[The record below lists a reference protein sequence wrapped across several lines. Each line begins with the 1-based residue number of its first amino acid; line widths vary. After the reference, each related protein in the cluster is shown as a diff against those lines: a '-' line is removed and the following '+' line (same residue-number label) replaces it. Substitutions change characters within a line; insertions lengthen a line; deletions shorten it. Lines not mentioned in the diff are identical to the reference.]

1 LFELYANV
9 FLRIICP
16 FMSEKTIHDIL
27 AQFREEAL
35 NNRHL
40 GDCFERLIARYLQL
54 DPLFADRFSN
64 VWMWNEWPLKGNTG
78 DIGIDLVGEERA
90 TGEFCAIQCKFYLP
104 EHTIS
109 QSDIDSFFAALG
121 NAKFSSGLIISTTD
135 KWGSNAE
142 KRLANPSKPVNRLR
156 IQDLDESP
164 IDWSNFSLTAPNQ
177 LALKTRRTP
186 RPHTRKAI
194 DDVKEGLAAAD
205 RGKLIMA
212 CGTGKTYTS
221 LCIAEEMCPAGHI
234 LFLVP
239 SLSLLTQALREWTA
253 HAQHPIHAMA
263 VCSDVNIG
271 QRKQKTDDDSA
282 DYQLSDLSFPAT
294 TSARALAQQ
303 YGAIRKAAE
312 KSASQGLTVVFSTYH
327 SIASVAEAQKAG
339 LPEFDLI
346 ICDEAHRTT
355 GVTLMGQ
362 DESHFVKVHDADFIK
377 AKKRL
382 YMTATPRLYGDEAKS
397 KAAEASAELCSMD
410 DVAYFGEE
418 LHRLGF
424 GEAVG
429 KNLLSDYK
437 VLVLAVD
444 EKYVNSAFQTQIRNT
459 DNELTLDDAVKIT
472 GCWNGLAKR
481 LDNSTATA
489 IDFQGDTAHMT
500 RAVAF
505 SRSIKESKAFV
516 KKMADLIE
524 AYKADHPDEE
534 NILTCELDHVDGSF
548 NAIARNRLLDWLKEP
563 AEPNRCRIL
572 SNARCL
578 SEGVDVPMLDAVLFL
593 HPRNSIVD
601 VVQSVGRVMRKPPQ
615 GSKEK
620 KTYGYIILPIG
631 IPAGVAPEEALK
643 DNQKYKVVWQVLQA
657 LRAHDDRFNATI
669 NQIELNQKAPDNLQ
683 IIGVGA
689 PDSGGDG
696 SKSDG
701 DGKDAPGKVKEGQAA
716 FHFPELD
723 AWKDALYAK
732 IVLKCGSRRYWE
744 DWAKDVAKIAQRHSD
759 RIRLLLEEGNPK
771 HTSAFAAFLNGLHQ
785 NINPSI
791 SQEDG
796 IEMLSQHLITR
807 PVFDA
812 LFENYAFSEANPISR
827 AMQSM
832 LDALDDQALEKETA
846 SLDKFYASVRARV
859 EGIDNAEGKQKVITE
874 LYDKFFKE
882 AFPKMSERLGI
893 VYTPIPIVDFII
905 LSIEDV
911 LNQEFK
917 TSLAAEN
924 VHLID
929 PFTGTGTFIVRLLQ
943 LAVERGIIKP
953 KDLLRKYQHELHAN
967 EIVLLAYYIAAI
979 NIEETFHTLQKEA
992 AEKVYA
998 KGENS
1003 SLLTDHSTLT
1013 TSPYVPFDGIVL
1025 TDTFQLSESRNE
1037 MEEKMFPENNK
1048 RVSRQRKA
1056 PIRVVAGNPPY
1067 SSGQTSENDGN
1078 KNLKYPN
1085 LDERIRTTYA
1095 EKSTA
1100 TLKNSLY
1107 DSYVRAIRW
1116 ASDRIADQ
1124 GIVAFVTN
1132 GSFIDGNAMD
1142 GLRAC
1147 LADEFTTLY
1156 IFNLRGNQRT
1166 SGELSRQEGGK
1177 IFGSGSRTPVA
1188 ISILVR
1194 NPAKKGTCELFYRDI
1209 GDYLNREEKL
1219 GMISDFSS
1227 IMGLHRKNAW
1237 QRLKPNEQYD
1247 WINLRDP
1254 AFDSFLQLGSKEKD
1268 CPSVFLDYS
1277 SGIKTN
1283 RDIWCYGFS
1292 EKGLVENMRRMLD
1305 FYNEQVESF
1314 EKFSRGKS
1322 KNVLADLVD
1331 EFIDTDPKRISWTV
1345 NLKGDLRRML
1355 RRSTS
1360 SDFVRT
1366 ALYRPFCKH
1375 AWYSDRGVI
1384 ERPGLMPKL
1393 LSSHKRPNIVLC
1405 LMGPGASKDFSV
1417 VATDTPPDYELI
1429 SKGQCFPLYLY
1440 EKAELRDGELSLDQA
1455 EGEVIDGYRRRHAI
1469 TDGILAEFR
1478 RAYGQ
1483 DVSKD
1488 DIFYYVYGILHSPEY
1503 RSRFASD
1510 LKKML
1515 PRIPLTK
1522 ETADYQAFTQAGRD
1536 LAHWHLNYETIEPYP
1551 LKELTSELGLD
1562 PWKQFH
1568 VTKMT
1573 FAKPTPAQK
1582 AEGLKADK
1590 TRIIYN
1596 AHLTL
1601 DGIPL
1606 EAYDYIVNGKPA
1618 LEWIIERYQITID
1631 KASTI
1636 KNDPNDWCKEHNNP
1650 RYIVDLLKRV
1660 TRVSL
1665 ETMKIVNALPA
1676 LNERK

>member
-1 LFELYANV
+1 MNT
-9 FLRIICP
+9 
-16 FMSEKTIHDIL
+16 TIHDIL
-27 AQFREEAL
+27 AQFREEEL
-35 NNRHL
+35 HNRHL
-40 GDCFERLIARYLQL
+40 GDRFERLICRYLEL
-54 DPLFADRFSN
+54 DPIFADRFSN
-64 VWMWNEWPLKGNTG
+64 VWMWNEWPKKGTTG
-78 DIGIDLVGEERA
+78 DIGIDIVAEERA
-90 TGEFCAIQCKFYLP
+90 TGEFCGIQCKFYLP
-104 EHTIS
+104 DHTLS
-109 QSDIDSFFAALG
+109 APDLDSYFAALG
-121 NAKFSSGLIISTTD
+121 DARFSSGIIISTTD
-135 KWGSNAE
+135 KWGANAE
-142 KRLANPSKPVNRLR
+142 KRLLNPTKPVNRLR
-156 IQDLDESP
+156 VQDLDDSP
-164 IDWSNFSLTAPNQ
+164 VDWSRFSLKNPQ
-177 LALKTRRTP
+177 ALTLRKKKTLK
-186 RPHTRKAI
+186 PHQTSAKT
-194 DDVKEGLAAAD
+194 DVTTGLATAD

-212 CGTGKTYTS
+212 CGTGKTFTS
-221 LCIAEEMCPAGHI
+221 LRTAEEMTPAGHV

-239 SLSLLTQALREWTA
+239 SLSLLSQSLREWTA
-253 HAQHPIHAMA
+253 EAENPIHALA

-271 QRKQKTDDDSA
+271 KRSNRDAPGDDDTA
-282 DYQLSDLSFPAT
+282 DLQISDLAFPAT
-294 TSARALAQQ
+294 TSAKDLVRA
-303 YGAIRKAAE
+303 YKAIHAKDAKNGNPARM
-312 KSASQGLTVVFSTYH
+312 TVVFSTYH
-327 SIASVAEAQKAG
+327 SIQAVADAQKAG
-339 LPEFDLI
+339 LPAFDLI

-355 GVTLMGQ
+355 GVTLANQ
-362 DESHFVKVHDADFIK
+362 DESHFVKIHDADFIK
-377 AKKRL
+377 GTKRL
-382 YMTATPRLYGDEAKS
+382 YMTATPRLYGDDAKTKASEAG
-397 KAAEASAELCSMD
+397 AELCSMD
-410 DVAYFGEE
+410 DPALFGEE

-424 GEAVG
+424 GHAVG
-429 KNLLSDYK
+429 ADLLADYK

-444 EKYVNSAFQTQIRNT
+444 EKYVSKTFQKQLTDGDNS
-459 DNELTLDDAVKIT
+459 LKLDDAVKIT

-481 LDNSTATA
+481 LDNSTASAT
-489 IDFQGDTAHMT
+489 DFQGDTGHMS

-505 SRSIKESKAFV
+505 SRSIKDSKAFV
-516 KKMADLIE
+516 QQMAELI
-524 AYKADHPDEE
+524 ASYKADHPDEE
-534 NILTCELDHVDGSF
+534 NILHCELDHVDGTF
-548 NAIARNRLLDWLKEP
+548 NAIQRNHLLDWLKAP
-563 AEPNRCRIL
+563 AEPDRCRIL

-593 HPRNSIVD
+593 NPRNSIVD
-601 VVQSVGRVMRKPPQ
+601 VVQSVGRVMRKPPH

-631 IPAGVAPEEALK
+631 IPAGVPPEEALK

-669 NQIELNQKAPDNLQ
+669 NQIELNKKAPDNLK
-683 IIGVGA
+683 IIGIGEGTGKE
-689 PDSGGDG
+689 DTS
-696 SKSDG
+696 SSG
-701 DGKDAPGKVKEGQAA
+701 DGKDKKGKVGEPGQAT
-716 FHFPELD
+716 FHFPELE

-759 RIRLLLEEGNPK
+759 RIRLLLEQGDPK
-771 HTSAFAAFLNGLHQ
+771 HTTAFAAFLDGLHQ
-785 NINPSI
+785 NINPAI
-791 SQEDG
+791 SQDDG

-812 LFENYAFSEANPISR
+812 LFENYAFSEANPVSR

-832 LDALDDQALEKETA
+832 LDALQDQALEKETA
-846 SLDKFYASVRARV
+846 SLEKFYASVRERV

-893 VYTPIPIVDFII
+893 VYTPIPIVDFLL
-905 LSIEDV
+905 LSVEDV
-911 LNQEFK
+911 LVNEFK
-917 TSLAAEN
+917 SSLSAEN

-943 LAVERGIIKP
+943 LGIIKP
-953 KDLLRKYQHELHAN
+953 ADLLRKYQHELHAN

-979 NIEETFHTLQKEA
+979 NIEETFHTLQREA
-992 AEKVYA
+992 AEKVDY
-998 KGENS
+998 KGPKHDS
-1003 SLLTDHSTLT
+1003 SAYL
-1013 TSPYVPFDGIVL
+1013 PFDGIVL
-1025 TDTFQLSESRNE
+1025 TDTFQLTEARDYHTTGD
-1037 MEEKMFPENNK
+1037 EKMFPENNK

-1078 KNLKYPN
+1078 KNLKYPI

-1147 LADEFTTLY
+1147 LADEFTSIY

-1194 NPAKKGTCELFYRDI
+1194 NPAKKGTCELYYRDI
-1209 GDYLNREEKL
+1209 GDYLNRDEKL
-1219 GMISDFSS
+1219 SIVSEYGS
-1227 IMGLHRKNAW
+1227 IMGLHRQNAW
-1237 QRLKPNEQYD
+1237 QRLKPNEQHD

-1254 AFDSFLQLGSKEKD
+1254 AFDGFAPIGDKKD
-1268 CPSVFLDYS
+1268 EASLCFFETYS
-1277 SGIKTN
+1277 HGVKTN
-1283 RDIWCYGFS
+1283 RDAWCYSFS
-1292 EKGLVENMRRMLD
+1292 KKVVGSRMAGMID
-1305 FYNEQVESF
+1305 FYNAQRLAFHRFAAGRDRSEFVEIAEDF
-1314 EKFSRGKS
+1314 
-1322 KNVLADLVD
+1322 VD
-1331 EFIDTDPKRISWTV
+1331 NDPKQISWSRA
-1345 NLKGDLRRML
+1345 LKQDLARNKEHAASDLRIR
-1355 RRSTS
+1355 TS
-1360 SDFVRT
+1360 Q
-1366 ALYRPFCKH
+1366 YRPFCIQDL
-1375 AWYSDRGVI
+1375 YFDREFNDVI
-1384 ERPGLMPKL
+1384 GQTPRLFPKEETKNAAI
-1393 LSSHKRPNIVLC
+1393 SV
-1405 LMGPGASKDFSV
+1405 MGPGASKDFSAFIV
-1417 VATDTPPDYELI
+1417 GQLPDYELI

-1440 EKAELRDGELSLDQA
+1440 EKDEPRDGELSLDKS
-1455 EGEVIDGYRRRHAI
+1455 EGELIDGYRRRHAI

-1478 RAYGQ
+1478 KAYGK

-1503 RSRFASD
+1503 RSRFSSD

-1522 ETADYQAFTQAGRD
+1522 ETTDYKKFNQAGRD
-1536 LAHWHLNYETIEPYP
+1536 LAQWHLNYETIEPYP
-1551 LKELTSELGLD
+1551 LAEISPELGLD

-1568 VTKMT
+1568 VSKMT
-1573 FAKPTPAQK
+1573 FAKPTTAQK
-1582 AEGLKADK
+1582 AAGLKADK
-1590 TRIIYN
+1590 TRIHYN
-1596 AHLTL
+1596 SHLTL

-1618 LEWIIERYQITID
+1618 LEWIMERYQITID
-1631 KASTI
+1631 KASGI
-1636 KNDPNDWCKEHNNP
+1636 KNDPNDWCREHDTP

-1665 ETMKIVNALPA
+1665 ETNQIVNALPA
-1676 LNERK
+1676 LNER

>member
-1 LFELYANV
+1 
-9 FLRIICP
+9 
-16 FMSEKTIHDIL
+16 MSISTIHDIL

-64 VWMWNEWPLKGNTG
+64 VWMWNEWPMKGKTG
-78 DIGIDLVGEERA
+78 DIGIDLVAEERA

-104 EHTIS
+104 ENTIS
-109 QSDIDSFFAALG
+109 QGDIDSFFAALG
-121 NAKFSSGLIISTTD
+121 NAKFSSGLIVSTTD

-156 IQDLDESP
+156 IQDLDDSP
-164 IDWSNFSLTAPNQ
+164 IDWTNFSLKSPDK
-177 LALKTRRTP
+177 LSLKTRRTP

-194 DDVKEGLAAAD
+194 DDVKEGLAIAD

-221 LCIAEEMCPAGHI
+221 LCIAEEMCPGGHV

-253 HAQHPIHAMA
+253 HANAPIHALA

-271 QRKQKTDDDSA
+271 QRKEKGDDDAA
-282 DYQLSDLSFPAT
+282 DYQLSDLYFPAT
-294 TSARALAQQ
+294 TSAKSLSHQ
-303 YGAIRKAAE
+303 YRAIRKNVE
-312 KSASQGLTVVFSTYH
+312 KSATKSLTVVFSTYH

-355 GVTLMGQ
+355 GVKLEGTQ
-362 DESHFVKVHDADFIK
+362 DESHFVRIHDAKFIK
-377 AKKRL
+377 GKKRL
-382 YMTATPRLYGDEAKS
+382 YMTATPRLYGDEVKT
-397 KAAEASAELCSMD
+397 KAAEANAELWSMD
-410 DVAYFGEE
+410 DPAHFGEE

-424 GEAVG
+424 GQAVG
-429 KNLLSDYK
+429 SNLLTDYK

-444 EKYVNSAFQTQIRNT
+444 EKYVTKTFQKQIKNA
-459 DNELTLDDAVKIT
+459 DNELKLDDAVKIT
-472 GCWNGLAKR
+472 GCWNGLAKK
-481 LDNSTATA
+481 LEHSTATA
-489 IDFQGDTAHMT
+489 ADLQGDTGHMT

-505 SRSIKESKAFV
+505 SRSIKDSKAFV
-516 KKMADLIE
+516 KQMADLIE
-524 AYKADHPDEE
+524 AYQADHPNEE
-534 NILTCELDHVDGSF
+534 NILHCELDHVDGTY
-548 NAIARNRLLDWLKEP
+548 NAIARNHLLDWLKAP
-563 AEPNRCRIL
+563 AELNRCRIL

-578 SEGVDVPMLDAVLFL
+578 SEGVDVPALDAVLFL
-593 HPRNSIVD
+593 NPRNSIVD
-601 VVQSVGRVMRKPPQ
+601 VVQSVGRVMRRAPGKN
-615 GSKEK
+615 
-620 KTYGYIILPIG
+620 YGYIILPIG
-631 IPAGVAPEEALK
+631 IPADMTPEEALK
-643 DNQKYKVVWQVLQA
+643 DNKKYKIVWQVLQA
-657 LRAHDDRFNATI
+657 LRAHDDRFNACI
-669 NQIELNQKAPDNLQ
+669 NQIELNKKPPEQIQ
-683 IIGVGA
+683 IIGVG
-689 PDSGGDG
+689 DSSGKDD
-696 SKSDG
+696 SSSDG
-701 DGKDAPGKVKEGQAA
+701 DGKDNPGKVKEDQAA

-732 IVLKCGSRRYWE
+732 IVKKCGSRRYLE
-744 DWAKDVAKIAQRHSD
+744 DWAEKVADIARRHSD
-759 RIRLLLEEGNPK
+759 RIRLLLEEGDPK
-771 HTSAFAAFLNGLHQ
+771 HTSAFAVFLNGLHQ
-785 NINPSI
+785 NINPAI
-791 SQEDG
+791 SQGDG

-812 LFENYAFSEANPISR
+812 LFEGYSFSENNPVSI

-832 LDALDDQALEKETA
+832 ITALSDQALEKEREE
-846 SLDKFYASVRARV
+846 LQGFYAEVRNSVS
-859 EGIDNAEGKQKVITE
+859 GIDNAEGRQTVITR
-874 LYDKFFKE
+874 LYENFFKV
-882 AFPKMSERLGI
+882 AFKKDADRLGI
-893 VYTPIPIVDFII
+893 VYTPIPIVDFLL
-905 LSIEDV
+905 LSVEDV

-929 PFTGTGTFIVRLLQ
+929 PFTGTGTFIVRLLR
-943 LAVERGIIKP
+943 LAVESGIIKP

-979 NIEETFHTLQKEA
+979 NIEETFHTLQREA
-992 AEKVYA
+992 AA
-998 KGENS
+998 KPDYKGSKHE
-1003 SLLTDHSTLT
+1003 
-1013 TSPYVPFDGIVL
+1013 TSAYLPFDGIVL

-1048 RVSRQRKA
+1048 RVSRQRRA

-1078 KNLKYPN
+1078 KNLKYPI

-1100 TLKNSLY
+1100 ILKNSLY

-1142 GLRAC
+1142 GLRAS
-1147 LADEFTTLY
+1147 LAEEFTTIY
-1156 IFNLRGNQRT
+1156 VFNLRGNQRT

-1194 NPAKKGTCELFYRDI
+1194 NPAKQGPCELYYRDI

-1219 GMISDFSS
+1219 NIVSEYGS
-1227 IMGLHRKNAW
+1227 INGLHRKNAW
-1237 QRLKPNEQYD
+1237 HRLKPNEQYD

-1254 AFDSFLQLGSKEKD
+1254 AFDGFAPIGDKKD
-1268 CPSVFLDYS
+1268 ETTICFFDTYS
-1277 SGIKTN
+1277 HGVKTN
-1283 RDIWCYGFS
+1283 RDAWCYGFS
-1292 EKGLVENMRRMLD
+1292 RKVVSKRMAGMIN
-1305 FYNEQVESF
+1305 FYNEQRLAFNSFAAGRDKSSFAELAESF
-1314 EKFSRGKS
+1314 V
-1322 KNVLADLVD
+1322 NN
-1331 EFIDTDPKRISWTV
+1331 DPKQISWSRA
-1345 NLKGDLRRML
+1345 LKQDLTRNKEHASSEL
-1355 RRSTS
+1355 RIRTS
-1360 SDFVRT
+1360 H
-1366 ALYRPFCKH
+1366 YRPFCIQDL
-1375 AWYSDRGVI
+1375 YFDRDFNDVI
-1384 ERPGLMPKL
+1384 GKTPRLYPKEGIHNATI
-1393 LSSHKRPNIVLC
+1393 SV
-1405 LMGPGASKDFSV
+1405 MGPGASKDFSAFIV
-1417 VATDTPPDYELI
+1417 GQLPDYELI

-1440 EKAELRDGELSLDQA
+1440 EKDEPRPGELIREES
-1455 EGEVIDGYRRRHAI
+1455 EGELIDGYRRRHAI

-1478 RAYGQ
+1478 NAYGKS
-1483 DVSKD
+1483 VSKD

-1503 RSRFASD
+1503 RSRFSSD

-1551 LKELTSELGLD
+1551 LIEVSPELGLD

-1573 FAKPTPAQK
+1573 FAKPTAEQK
-1582 AEGLKADK
+1582 AAGLKANK

-1606 EAYDYIVNGKPA
+1606 EAFDYIVNGKPA

-1631 KASTI
+1631 KASAI

-1665 ETMKIVNALPA
+1665 ETMKILNSLPA
-1676 LNERK
+1676 LNERTD

>member
-1 LFELYANV
+1 
-9 FLRIICP
+9 
-16 FMSEKTIHDIL
+16 MSEKTIHDIL

-64 VWMWNEWPLKGNTG
+64 VWMWNEWPMKGNTG

-90 TGEFCAIQCKFYLP
+90 TGEFCAIQCKFYLS
-104 EHTIS
+104 ENTIS
-109 QSDIDSFFAALG
+109 QGDIDSFFAALG
-121 NAKFSSGLIISTTD
+121 NAKFSSGLIVSTTD

-156 IQDLDESP
+156 IQDLDDSP
-164 IDWSNFSLTAPNQ
+164 IDWTNFSLKSPDK
-177 LALKTRRTP
+177 LSLKTRRTP

-194 DDVKEGLAAAD
+194 DDVKEGLGIAD

-221 LCIAEEMCPAGHI
+221 LCIAEEMCPGGHI

-253 HAQHPIHAMA
+253 HATAPIHALA

-271 QRKQKTDDDSA
+271 QRKEKGDDDAA
-282 DYQLSDLSFPAT
+282 DYQLSDLYFPAT
-294 TSARALAQQ
+294 TSAKSLSHQ
-303 YGAIRKAAE
+303 YRAIRKNAE
-312 KSASQGLTVVFSTYH
+312 KKNAEKPTSKSLTVVFSTYH

-362 DESHFVKVHDADFIK
+362 DESHFVKVHDAAFIK

-382 YMTATPRLYGDEAKS
+382 YMTATPRLYGDDAKS

-444 EKYVNSAFQTQIRNT
+444 EKYVNKAFQAQITNS

-489 IDFQGDTAHMT
+489 TDFQGDTAHMT

-516 KKMADLIE
+516 QKMADLID
-524 AYKADHPDEE
+524 AYKADHPHEE
-534 NILTCELDHVDGSF
+534 NILHCELDHVDGTF
-548 NAIARNRLLDWLKEP
+548 NAIQRNRLLDWLKEP

-593 HPRNSIVD
+593 NPRNSIVD
-601 VVQSVGRVMRKPPQ
+601 VVQSVGRVMRKPPI

-631 IPAGVAPEEALK
+631 IPAGISPEEALK

-669 NQIELNQKAPDNLQ
+669 NQIELNKKAPENLQ
-683 IIGVGA
+683 IIGI
-689 PDSGGDG
+689 GGESPGDDG
-696 SKSDG
+696 KSDG
-701 DGKDAPGKVKEGQAA
+701 DGKDTPGKVKETQAA
-716 FHFPELD
+716 FHFPELE

-744 DWAKDVAKIAQRHSD
+744 DWAKDVAKIAQRHTD
-759 RIRLLLEEGNPK
+759 RIRLLLEQGDPK
-771 HTSAFAAFLNGLHQ
+771 HTSAFATFLAGLHQ

-791 SQEDG
+791 TQEDG

-832 LDALDDQALEKETA
+832 LDALQDQALEKETA
-846 SLDKFYASVRARV
+846 SLDKFYASVRDRV
-859 EGIDNAEGKQKVITE
+859 DGIDNAEGKQKVITE

-893 VYTPIPIVDFII
+893 VYTPIPIVDFLL
-905 LSIEDV
+905 LSVEDV

-929 PFTGTGTFIVRLLQ
+929 PFTGTGTFIVRLLR

-979 NIEETFHTLQKEA
+979 NIEETFHTLQREA
-992 AEKVYA
+992 SEKTTYA
-998 KGENS
+998 KGGNS
-1003 SLLTDHSTLT
+1003 SPLTDHSTLT

-1048 RVSRQRKA
+1048 RVSRQRKS

-1067 SSGQTSENDGN
+1067 SVNDN
-1078 KNLKYPN
+1078 PVPYPT
-1085 LDERIRTTYA
+1085 LDARITATYA

-1116 ASDRIADQ
+1116 ASDRIAEQ

-1132 GSFIDGNAMD
+1132 GSFIDGNAMA
-1142 GLRAC
+1142 GLRAS
-1147 LADEFTTLY
+1147 LAEEFTTIY
-1156 IFNLRGNQRT
+1156 IFNLRGNART
-1166 SGELSRQEGGK
+1166 SGEQRRMEK
-1177 IFGSGSRTPVA
+1177 DNVFGMGTRTPVA
-1188 ISILVR
+1188 VSILVR
-1194 NPAKKGTCELFYRDI
+1194 NPDKTSSCEIYYHDI
-1209 GDYLNREEKL
+1209 GNYLNREEKL
-1219 GMISDFSS
+1219 NIVSEFGS
-1227 IMGLHRKNAW
+1227 INGIHRKNAW
-1237 QRLKPNEQYD
+1237 QRLQPNAQND
-1247 WINLRDP
+1247 WINHRDP
-1254 AFDSFLQLGSKEKD
+1254 AFDHFTPLGNREDTKSA
-1268 CPSVFLDYS
+1268 VFTYFTN
-1277 SGIKTN
+1277 GIKTG
-1283 RDIWCYGFS
+1283 RDAWATSFS
-1292 EKGLVENMRRMLD
+1292 KITLENSMRKHIDNFNADSATYQQSVSKLT
-1305 FYNEQVESF
+1305 NKPSF
-1314 EKFSRGKS
+1314 
-1322 KNVLADLVD
+1322 D
-1331 EFIDTDPKRISWTV
+1331 EVIKEDPKRLHWNRAAIQDAESGKSYV
-1345 NLKGDLRRML
+1345 YAEDQIRY
-1355 RRSTS
+1355 
-1360 SDFVRT
+1360 VE
-1366 ALYRPFCKH
+1366 YRPFCKLSVYTDPRLNDLWS
-1375 AWYSDRGVI
+1375 ARKRFLPNRTSTNKIITVTGLGV
-1384 ERPGLMPKL
+1384 
-1393 LSSHKRPNIVLC
+1393 
-1405 LMGPGASKDFSV
+1405 SKDFSL
-1417 VATDTPPDYELI
+1417 LI
-1429 SKGQCFPLYLY
+1429 SDVLPDVQTFANGQSFPLYLY
-1440 EKAELRDGELSLDQA
+1440 EKDEPRDGELSLDKA

-1478 RAYGQ
+1478 KAYGTE
-1483 DVSKD
+1483 VSKD

-1503 RSRFASD
+1503 RSRFSSD

-1522 ETADYQAFTQAGRD
+1522 ETADYQAFAQAGRD

-1551 LKELTSELGLD
+1551 LIEVSPELGLD

-1573 FAKPTPAQK
+1573 FAKPTAEQK
-1582 AEGLKADK
+1582 AAGLKANK

-1631 KASTI
+1631 NGKGGSGI
-1636 KNDPNDWCKEHNNP
+1636 KNDPNDWCREHNNP
-1650 RYIVDLLKRV
+1650 RYIVDLIKRV
-1660 TRVSL
+1660 TQVSL
-1665 ETMKIVNALPA
+1665 ESMKIVNNLPA
-1676 LNERK
+1676 LNER

>member
-1 LFELYANV
+1 MIE
-9 FLRIICP
+9 
-16 FMSEKTIHDIL
+16 STIHDIL

-35 NNRHL
+35 HNRDL
-40 GDCFERLIARYLQL
+40 GDRFERLIARYLLL

-64 VWMWNEWPLKGNTG
+64 VWMWNDWPMKGKTG
-78 DIGIDLVGEERA
+78 DTGIDLVAEERA

-104 EHTIS
+104 EHTLS

-121 NAKFSSGLIISTTD
+121 NAKFSSGLFVSTTD

-156 IQDLDESP
+156 VQDLDDSP
-164 IDWSNFSLTAPNQ
+164 IDWSGFSLKSPDH

-186 RPHTRKAI
+186 LPHSRKAI
-194 DDVKEGLAAAD
+194 DDVKAGLAEAD

-253 HAQHPIHAMA
+253 HAKEPIHALA

-271 QRKQKTDDDSA
+271 QRKEKAEDDAA
-282 DYQLSDLSFPAT
+282 DFQLSDLFFPAT
-294 TSARALAQQ
+294 TSAKALGQQ
-303 YGAIRKAAE
+303 YRAIRKHAE
-312 KSASQGLTVVFSTYH
+312 KAKSKGLTVVFSTYH
-327 SIASVAEAQKAG
+327 SIASVADAQRAG
-339 LPEFDLI
+339 LPDFDLI

-355 GVTLMGQ
+355 GVTLAGQ
-362 DESHFVKVHDADFIK
+362 DESHFVRVHDAKFIK

-382 YMTATPRLYGDEAKS
+382 YMTATPRLYGDDAKT

-410 DVAYFGEE
+410 DAAYFGEE

-444 EKYVNSAFQTQIRNT
+444 EKYVNQAFQKQITNS

-489 IDFQGDTAHMT
+489 TDFQGDTGHMT

-505 SRSIKESKAFV
+505 SRSIKDSKAFV
-516 KKMADLIE
+516 QKMADLIE
-524 AYKADHPDEE
+524 SYKADHPDEE
-534 NILTCELDHVDGSF
+534 NILQCELDHVDGGF
-548 NAIARNRLLDWLKEP
+548 NAIQRNRLLDWLKAP

-593 HPRNSIVD
+593 NPRNSIVD

-615 GSKEK
+615 GSREK

-669 NQIELNQKAPDNLQ
+669 NQIELNKKEPDNLK
-683 IIGVGA
+683 IIGIGEGSKN
-689 PDSGGDG
+689 DDG

-701 DGKDAPGKVKEGQAA
+701 DGKDKKGKLGEPGQAA
-716 FHFPELD
+716 FHFPELE

-759 RIRLLLEEGNPK
+759 RIRLLLEEGDPK
-771 HTSAFAAFLNGLHQ
+771 HTAPFAVFLNGLHQ
-785 NINPSI
+785 NINPAI
-791 SQEDG
+791 SQDDG

-812 LFENYAFSEANPISR
+812 LFENYAFSEANPVSR

-832 LDALDDQALEKETA
+832 LDALQDQALEKETA
-846 SLDKFYASVRARV
+846 SLEKFYASVRERV

-882 AFPKMSERLGI
+882 AFPKMAERLGI
-893 VYTPIPIVDFII
+893 VYTPIPIVDF
-905 LSIEDV
+905 LLRSVEDV
-911 LNQEFK
+911 LVNEFK
-917 TSLAAEN
+917 SSLSAEN

-943 LAVERGIIKP
+943 LGIIKP
-953 KDLLRKYQHELHAN
+953 ADLLRKYQHELHAN

-979 NIEETFHTLQKEA
+979 NIEETFHTLQREA
-992 AEKVYA
+992 AEKIGY
-998 KGENS
+998 KGPKHDA
-1003 SLLTDHSTLT
+1003 TK
-1013 TSPYVPFDGIVL
+1013 YVPFDGIVL
-1025 TDTFQLSESRNE
+1025 TDTFQLTEARDYHTTGD
-1037 MEEKMFPENNK
+1037 EKMFPENNQ
-1048 RVSRQRKA
+1048 RVSRQRKS

-1067 SSGQTSENDGN
+1067 SVGQNSANDN
-1078 KNLKYPN
+1078 NQNLKYKL
-1085 LDERIRTTYA
+1085 LDARIADTYA
-1095 EKSTA
+1095 AKSISA
-1100 TLKNSLY
+1100 NKNSLY
-1107 DSYVRAIRW
+1107 DSYIRAIRW

-1124 GIVAFVTN
+1124 GIVAYVTN
-1132 GSFIDGNAMD
+1132 GSFIDNNAMS

-1147 LADEFTTLY
+1147 LADEFTSIY

-1219 GMISDFSS
+1219 GIISDFGS

-1237 QRLKPNEQYD
+1237 QRLKPNDQYD

-1254 AFDSFLQLGSKEKD
+1254 AFEKFISIGD
-1268 CPSVFLDYS
+1268 KKSDDTATFFETYSRGLETARDVWCYNFSS
-1277 SGIKTN
+1277 SGLASNI
-1283 RDIWCYGFS
+1283 
-1292 EKGLVENMRRMLD
+1292 RRMID
-1305 FYNEQVESF
+1305 FYNDQVDGFAQASNGCAKDKISEF
-1314 EKFSRGKS
+1314 AKG
-1322 KNVLADLVD
+1322 
-1331 EFIDTDPKRISWTV
+1331 FIDTDPRMISWSSSLIDDLQRQRKASFDSSHIRPAVYRCFCKMHAYFHADMVHRMGQMPKIYPTTDIENRAIMIKQRWSGDGQISMMV
-1345 NLKGDLRRML
+1345 DCVGDLQ
-1355 RRSTS
+1355 
-1360 SDFVRT
+1360 
-1366 ALYRPFCKH
+1366 
-1375 AWYSDRGVI
+1375 
-1384 ERPGLMPKL
+1384 
-1393 LSSHKRPNIVLC
+1393 
-1405 LMGPGASKDFSV
+1405 
-1417 VATDTPPDYELI
+1417 TD
-1429 SKGQCFPLYLY
+1429 GGWQFFPLYLY
-1440 EKAELRDGELSLDQA
+1440 EKDEPRPGELLREES
-1455 EGEVIDGYRRRHAI
+1455 EGVLIDGYRRRHAI
-1469 TDGILAEFR
+1469 TDGILADFR
-1478 RAYGQ
+1478 KAYGE

-1503 RSRFASD
+1503 RSRFSSD

-1522 ETADYQAFTQAGRD
+1522 ETADYRKFTQAGRA
-1536 LAHWHLNYETIEPYP
+1536 LAGWHLNYETSEPYP
-1551 LKELTSELGLD
+1551 LSEISPELGLD

-1582 AEGLKADK
+1582 AAGLKADK
-1590 TRIIYN
+1590 TRIHYN
-1596 AHLTL
+1596 SLLTL

-1618 LEWIIERYQITID
+1618 LEWIMERYQITID
-1631 KASTI
+1631 KASGI

-1650 RYIVDLLKRV
+1650 RYIVDLIKRV

-1676 LNERK
+1676 LNERN